1 MKIRTIVLSL
11 ALLSGCGSDGSSP
24 AAPSPQP
31 LGPPATANV
40 AGTWTATIS
49 ASTADIVGGGCLGD
63 VARGLGLG
71 KTWTATVDVAQDGT
85 TLTETSLEIEGLTCS
100 FSGTVTGNT
109 VDATVDACTPDA
121 IAVGVI
127 SGCGSE
133 PWSLESLSLTVEATV
148 SGSVITGSPTAT
160 ATAVNGD
167 ASHSVS
173 ATGELSMAR

>member
-11 ALLSGCGSDGSSP
+11 SLLSGCGSDGSSP
-24 AAPSPQP
+24 AAPTPQP
-31 LGPPATANV
+31 LGPPETANV

-63 VARGLGLG
+63 VARGLGLS
-71 KTWTATVDVAQDGT
+71 KTWTTTVDVAQDGT
-85 TLTETSLEIEGLTCS
+85 TLTETSLGIEGLTCS

-121 IAVGVI
+121 ISVGVI
-127 SGCGSE
+127 SGCDSE

-173 ATGELSMAR
+173 ATGELSMTR